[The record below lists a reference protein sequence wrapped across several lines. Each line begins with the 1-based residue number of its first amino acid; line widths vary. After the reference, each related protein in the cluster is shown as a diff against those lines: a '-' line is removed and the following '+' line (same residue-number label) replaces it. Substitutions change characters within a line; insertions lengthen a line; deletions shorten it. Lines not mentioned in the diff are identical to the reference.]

1 VQPLEI
7 RSLRNWT
14 EAKRAAHQVNV
25 TVAALSK
32 MQFCEDVDF
41 ATQKR
46 HLRPLQFS
54 HRIHLMRPTQIYDIK
69 KKRNK
74 KRASQVAQALALL
87 GALRGAFVCCVFFVA
102 FGCCAIYLRRLA
114 RVLSTCP
121 PPPIAK
127 KLVGFWL
134 AFSLFSGF

>member
-1 VQPLEI
+1 LHHERAFPLVRERSHGTTVQPLEI

-74 KRASQVAQALALL
+74 KRASQVAQVPLINNYES
-87 GALRGAFVCCVFFVA
+87 C
-102 FGCCAIYLRRLA
+102 
-114 RVLSTCP
+114 
-121 PPPIAK
+121 
-127 KLVGFWL
+127 
-134 AFSLFSGF
+134 FSFR